1 MKTALFTGTF
11 NPFTIGHADIVER
24 ALKIFDRIVIGI
36 GYNPDKT
43 VLCLQIALLHRQELL

>member
-36 GYNPDKT
+36 GYNPDKGSFMSAEIE
-43 VLCLQIALLHRQELL
+43 VA